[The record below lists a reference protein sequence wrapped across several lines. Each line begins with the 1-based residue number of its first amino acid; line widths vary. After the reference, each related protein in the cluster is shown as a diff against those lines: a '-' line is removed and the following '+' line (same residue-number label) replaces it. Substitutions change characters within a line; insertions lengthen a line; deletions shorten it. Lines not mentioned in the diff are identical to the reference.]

1 MYSRNTCYFCSRGLS
16 KSLFGE
22 KSGGKEYKSYY
33 CVNCD
38 VFQTLGEL
46 EAISPDYV
54 DLEQGDLD
62 EAHVYL
68 QRNHKH
74 NAFRQLFQRL
84 EAVSNKKFEKNDLLD
99 IGCGVGG
106 FLDYLQLNSPQVNRF
121 GFDASAAQVEIAKQ
135 LHPNVKLAMD
145 AKKYSSELGGKRFDV
160 ATMWDVFEHI
170 RDPNSFLRSISSVI
184 EPGGYL
190 VISVPC
196 GAVNPVKVASKRLLG
211 RKLGLIPWEHV
222 FYYTK
227 NSLRMVL
234 SEAGF
239 QVAEIGYVY
248 PYRRRMG
255 LSEFVRVTAHHAL
268 GRTRYAFQ
276 IYAIARKPKDQDL

>member
-1 MYSRNTCYFCSRGLS
+1 MYYRKNCYFCSRELH

-33 CVNCD
+33 CSKCD
-38 VFQTLGEL
+38 VFQTLGDF
-46 EAISPDYV
+46 EAVSPDYI
-54 DLEQGDLD
+54 DLEQGDLTK
-62 EAHVYL
+62 AHVYL
-68 QRNHKH
+68 QRNHKF
-74 NAFRQLFQRL
+74 NAFSQLFQRL
-84 EAVSNKKFEKNDLLD
+84 IAVSDKEIDKGDLLD

-106 FLDYLQLNSPQVNRF
+106 FLDYLQMHYPQVNRF
-121 GFDASAAQVEIAKQ
+121 GFDASAAQVALAKQ
-135 LHPNVKLAMD
+135 FHPNVELAID
-145 AKKYSSELGGKRFDV
+145 AEKYSSDLGGKRFEI

-170 RDPNSFLRSISSVI
+170 RDPGSFLWSISNVI
-184 EPGGYL
+184 KPGGYL
-190 VISVPC
+190 IISVPC
-196 GAVNPVKVASKRLLG
+196 GAINPAKVASKRLL
-211 RKLGLIPWEHV
+211 RRELRLIPWEHV

-255 LSEFVRVTAHHAL
+255 LSEMVRVIAHHAL

-276 IYAIARKPKDQDL
+276 IYVIARKTEI